1 MEKEDKIE
9 TQSNFSLKI
18 KESNKIT
25 NFKEKDDCRSMKS
38 LKMKTTTEAETEKEK
53 DNDSM
58 SSKSFK

>member
-1 MEKEDKIE
+1 MEKEDRIE

-18 KESNKIT
+18 RENNLSN
-25 NFKEKDDCRSMKS
+25 FRDKDDYHSMKS
-38 LKMKTTTEAETEKEK
+38 LKLKKSTEADTEKDK